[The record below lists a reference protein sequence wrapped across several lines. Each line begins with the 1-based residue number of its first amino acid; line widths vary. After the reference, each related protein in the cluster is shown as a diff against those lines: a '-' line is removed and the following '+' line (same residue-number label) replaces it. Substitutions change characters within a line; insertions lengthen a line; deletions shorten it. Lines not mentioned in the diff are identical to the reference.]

1 MRNLTAEQSRA
12 ARELLNWSCVRLGAK
27 SNLSE
32 DTIREFENGHRMPGP
47 GNLNRIRQALEA
59 AGVVF
64 TSGEPSLTN
73 LSEGEAGVI
82 GSNEM

>member
-12 ARELLNWSCVRLGAK
+12 ARELLNWSRARLGAK

-32 DTIREFENGHRMPGP
+32 ETIREFENGRRIPGP
-47 GNLNRIRQALEA
+47 GSLTRIRQALEA
-59 AGVVF
+59 AGIVF
-64 TSGEPSLTN
+64 TAAAPSLTN
-73 LSEGEAGVI
+73 LAEGEAGVI

>member
-12 ARELLNWSCVRLGAK
+12 ARGLLNWSRVRLGAK

-32 DTIREFENGHRMPGP
+32 DTIREFENGGRIPGP
-47 GNLNRIRQALEA
+47 SNLIRIRQALEA

-64 TSGEPSLTN
+64 TSGVPSLTN